1 MSVPD
6 GGDLDSPGTLRRV
19 LSQRASA
26 SGEIIFMLTDEHH
39 LRLAL
44 NLLLGSSD
52 TPAASAELSEL
63 AAATLA
69 LLVLVLIG
77 SMSCDA
83 RCALV
88 SGCHPPWPR
97 SCAAAAGVWRQWGH
111 GALR

>member
-1 MSVPD
+1 MEAAPIAQLIAVR
-6 GGDLDSPGTLRRV
+6 LADS
-19 LSQRASA
+19 SA
-26 SGEIIFMLTDEHH
+26 GQQALGEAAHYQSEPVQLQ
-39 LRLAL
+39 LAL
-44 NLLLGSSD
+44 NLLLGSSG
-52 TPAASAELSEL
+52 TPAASDELSEL